1 MAIKSKAE
9 QLNDL
14 LKHLKSEATDIKASA
29 VVSRDGLPLG
39 SHLLADEEAERVS
52 AMSAAVMGVGERVVD
67 EFKNGDFQEVLI
79 KGSDG
84 YVLFVSIGEEAI
96 LTVQT
101 EKEANIGL
109 VRLYM
114 QKTSKGLEKVL
125 TGK

>member
-1 MAIKSKAE
+1 MANKSKTE
-9 QLNDL
+9 QLADL
-14 LKHLKSEATDIKASA
+14 LKQLKSEATDIKASA

-39 SHLLADEEAERVS
+39 SHLLAAEEAERVS
-52 AMSAAVMGVGERVVD
+52 AMSAAVLGVGERVVE
-67 EFKNGDFQEVLI
+67 EFKNGEFNEVLI

-84 YVLFVSIGEEAI
+84 YVLFVAVGDEAI

-114 QKTSKGLEKVL
+114 QKISKGIEKVL
-125 TGK
+125 VET